1 MANDF
6 FKFKQFT
13 INQDSCA
20 MKTGTD
26 SVLLG
31 AWSIYENK
39 DNGCRILDIG
49 TGTGILAIMAAQK
62 MPSAMVD
69 AVEIDHEAA
78 VQAKENVSNC
88 PWKDNIQV
96 TECNISDFCK
106 ESKYDYIISN
116 PPYFEKSLKS
126 PDAQRSVARHTDTLS
141 FGTLAG
147 CIGRLLDNEGS
158 AYIIV
163 PAEAEDSLCGAAINC
178 GLYISHKV
186 SIIMKEGQKPKR
198 IIAVLKHNTATY
210 TEECLTVRNSD
221 GTYTREYIKLTE
233 DFYVKL

>member
-1 MANDF
+1 MANNF

-13 INQDSCA
+13 INQDACT

-26 SVLLG
+26 AVLLG
-31 AWSIYENK
+31 AWSEYENK
-39 DNGCRILDIG
+39 GNGCRILDIG

-78 VQAKENVSNC
+78 AQAKGNVSGC

-96 TECNISDFCK
+96 TECNISDFRPEK
-106 ESKYDYIISN
+106 KYDYIISN

-126 PDAQRSVARHTDTLS
+126 PDAQRNVARHTDTLS
-141 FGTLAG
+141 FGMLAE
-147 CIGRLLDNEGS
+147 CIARLLDDNGS

-163 PAEAEDSLCGAAINC
+163 PAEAEDSLCSAAINSGMC
-178 GLYISHKV
+178 LSHKV
-186 SIIMKEGQKPKR
+186 NIIMKEGQKPKR
-198 IIAVLKHNTATY
+198 IIAVLKHKTATY
-210 TEECLTVRNSD
+210 TEECLTVRYSD
-221 GTYTREYIKLTE
+221 GRYTLEYIKLTE
-233 DFYVKL
+233 NFYVKL